1 MVLKYALL
9 AIGDGAF
16 GAPPPGGASG
26 APPGGAS
33 GAPPPQQQAP
43 PQQRQQQPYG
53 GGAFGSGSFC
63 RSSPPTQASLVEP
76 RASLPGGGPPHL
88 AGSPPGGSPMLASQI
103 QKMRITSSAG
113 QSAILTE
120 QALQRPPPRP
130 RTSAQQMLQ
139 PTLQPLQ
146 PGPGPMPQVYTPG
159 VLVEEEGPG
168 ENDATI
174 LEVQSISWILGSCT
188 QYGGGA
194 PGGGY
199 GGVHSPP

>member
-16 GAPPPGGASG
+16 GAP
-26 APPGGAS
+26 PPGGAS

-76 RASLPGGGPPHL
+76 RASLPGGGSPHL
-88 AGSPPGGSPMLASQI
+88 AGSPPGGSPRLASQI

-120 QALQRPPPRP
+120 QALRRPPPRP
-130 RTSAQQMLQ
+130 RTSAEQMLQ
-139 PTLQPLQ
+139 PI
-146 PGPGPMPQVYTPG
+146 YTPG